1 MVFSSNLFLFFFL
14 PLVLAAYY
22 LCPARFRP
30 HLLTV
35 FGLFFYGWS
44 NPLFV
49 FLMLFTTSVDY
60 IAGVMMAQGVPG
72 AATSDTVYPALP
84 AVGERTPAQKAALFI
99 SISCNLGLL
108 GFFKYFNFGIE
119 AMQQL
124 AGAFGMTALAQ
135 GPVLHVALPLGI
147 SFYTFQSMS
156 YTIDVYRGHVA
167 ALKNFPLFI
176 SYVTMFP
183 QLVAGPIIRF
193 RDVNDQIL
201 RRTHTMEKFT
211 RGIAFFSIGLAKK
224 VILGNPCGRIAD
236 TCFDA
241 ASLSTL
247 EAWTGM
253 LAYSLQIYFDFSG
266 YSDMAVGLGL
276 MIGFIL
282 PKNFNSPYRSLGVTD
297 FWRRWHIT
305 LSTWLRDYL
314 YVTLGGNRKGPVRTY
329 VNLFLVMLL
338 GGLWHGASWNFIIWG
353 GAHGLWL
360 AAERFFSQRMTWRL
374 PSALTMALTFIG
386 VSLLWVPFRATTLES
401 TGRYFASLFL
411 MGNEG
416 TALVWPAISSVYL
429 SGSLLLAAVI
439 AFFGP
444 QSWSL
449 TRQLTATK
457 AVFVMLLFALSA
469 ALLASQSYN
478 PFIYFN
484 F

>member
-305 LSTWLRDYL
+305 LSTWLRL
-314 YVTLGGNRKGPVRTY
+314 PLRHARWQPQRP
-329 VNLFLVMLL
+329 
-338 GGLWHGASWNFIIWG
+338 
-353 GAHGLWL
+353 GAHLCESL
-360 AAERFFSQRMTWRL
+360 PRHAARRPVAWSE
-374 PSALTMALTFIG
+374 
-386 VSLLWVPFRATTLES
+386 LEFHHL
-401 TGRYFASLFL
+401 GRGA
-411 MGNEG
+411 
-416 TALVWPAISSVYL
+416 WPVA
-429 SGSLLLAAVI
+429 GRGAFLLAAHDV
-439 AFFGP
+439 A
-444 QSWSL
+444 
-449 TRQLTATK
+449 
-457 AVFVMLLFALSA
+457 A
-469 ALLASQSYN
+469 ALGTHHGPHLHRREPAVGSF
-478 PFIYFN
+478 PRHHARIDRPLLRLPVPHGE
-484 F
+484 